1 MELPVTLSPPVKAY
15 PAYGLPLSILS
26 ARDDRFDP
34 WLLGQFITVVGER
47 GGYSLLKAEYDWM
60 YTAEGVF
67 KYHRYRLPPEFAQE
81 KESLWTLLTAILS
94 HGQFILGVFNEKYI
108 REKPAYRQKD
118 QLNSYMITG
127 FDPIRRTL
135 SLFGS
140 TRSEPYT
147 RYAVPYTLFLEA
159 TLHAELPDLA
169 LHIFSMNP
177 AFIPRFDPYRCIRG
191 IETYLSGTAEGYSQD
206 DWACGIK
213 ALEHLHR
220 HLPEQAGRAEGL
232 DPELFGFLAEHKQL
246 MERRVRALLEWRS
259 PCGGNETVCRGYGEA
274 VRLACQVAADVR
286 EWNKTRDRDGVSRC
300 HKHLGDLIEMEKRW
314 LPALLKE
321 VTPDA

>member
-1 MELPVTLSPPVKAY
+1 
-15 PAYGLPLSILS
+15 
-26 ARDDRFDP
+26 
-34 WLLGQFITVVGER
+34 
-47 GGYSLLKAEYDWM
+47 
-60 YTAEGVF
+60 
-67 KYHRYRLPPEFAQE
+67 
-81 KESLWTLLTAILS
+81 
-94 HGQFILGVFNEKYI
+94 
-108 REKPAYRQKD
+108 
-118 QLNSYMITG
+118 MITG

-177 AFIPRFDPYRCIRG
+177 RLSPALTHIDAYAESKRTSAAPLRDIR
-191 IETYLSGTAEGYSQD
+191 QD

-232 DPELFGFLAEHKQL
+232 DPELFGFLAEHQTADGTTCAGAVG
-246 MERRVRALLEWRS
+246 MAL
-259 PCGGNETVCRGYGEA
+259 A
-274 VRLACQVAADVR
+274 VRRQ
-286 EWNKTRDRDGVSRC
+286 
-300 HKHLGDLIEMEKRW
+300 
-314 LPALLKE
+314 
-321 VTPDA
+321 